1 MNLKRIS
8 IAAIPA
14 IGLGLMPAAAF
25 AQITQDTTFTG
36 SVPGNC
42 SYTTTAQ
49 DSVALTYGTADNGT
63 LSGESNNIG
72 IQCNFANTDV
82 QLSAVEADDGNPAS
96 TTNTARLLDSD
107 GELLTFSGEGSSE
120 AVELGNSAN
129 ATENVTIELTS
140 TGASAPGSYEYTV
153 TLTTLES

>member
-1 MNLKRIS
+1 MNFKRIS

-42 SYTTTAQ
+42 SYTTAAQ
-49 DSVALTYGTADNGT
+49 DSVALSYDSASSGT

-72 IQCNFANTDV
+72 IQCNFANTNV
-82 QLSAVEADDGNPAS
+82 QLGAVEAAGANPAT
-96 TTNTARLLDSD
+96 TTNTARLLDSE
-107 GELLTFSGEGSSE
+107 GEEIAVSGEGPSGSE
-120 AVELGNSAN
+120 ALSNSAN

-140 TGASAPGSYEYTV
+140 TGASAPGSYSYTV